1 MEDEE
6 CQGSDR
12 ARGSTLS
19 LNLIIVKIK
28 IINLVIL
35 IRVLINIKL
44 DIFLTLR

>member
-1 MEDEE
+1 MEARK

-12 ARGSTLS
+12 ARGSTLP
-19 LNLIIVKIK
+19 LNLIIIKRK

-44 DIFLTLR
+44 DNILT